1 MTQSQ
6 NLKIVN
12 KMDDTKR
19 IIIAFG
25 IIFLILILW
34 QYLFRPTPPV
44 QTSQPEIEKKSK
56 EIVTPKTTEPV
67 TVPPPKIQKL
77 TQPTLP
83 ETETILENSKLKI
96 TFSNQGG
103 VIKSVWIKEQRAE
116 LVPKGAN
123 FFSITLLTEQG
134 DLDLANLMME
144 SKITDSTVSYEKDIL
159 IDEIKN
165 SVGKIKKEF
174 KLNQD
179 YSLNFSLKID
189 AATSGLLIKIDS
201 GLAITEPNISDDLAH
216 FRFYCRANKEINGYP
231 ARKIKNGLIRTDNL
245 DWVGLRSK
253 YFLLSLIGLTTKFD
267 TAQARLLSDNR
278 IALAV
283 GIKSIQTEQNFLI
296 FLGPLRYNLL
306 KSYNRGLENTV
317 ELGWPKP
324 FSYAILLILAFLFRI
339 FKNYGIA
346 LVIFSILMKAI
357 FWPLTRSST
366 KQMRQMQLL
375 QPKLEEL
382 KKRYKNDPQALN
394 RETMQLYKLYKIN
407 PLSGCLP
414 LIIQLPIF
422 WALYSVLRS
431 TIDLRRASFVFW
443 LRDLSLKDPFYILPI
458 LMGVSFL
465 VQNLLTSADKRNMAL
480 SVFMPIFL
488 TVIFLNFPSGLQ
500 LYWFIY
506 NILSIVE
513 SLVARKGGIKWQK
526 IQPADKP
533 LTR

>member
-1 MTQSQ
+1 
-6 NLKIVN
+6 
-12 KMDDTKR
+12 MDDTKR

-34 QYLFRPTPPV
+34 QYLFRPVPPV
-44 QTSQPEIEKKSK
+44 KTSPKETETVATPETTKP
-56 EIVTPKTTEPV
+56 IVTQ
-67 TVPPPKIQKL
+67 PPKIQKL
-77 TQPTLP
+77 TEPILP
-83 ETETILENSKLKI
+83 ETETVLENSKLRI
-96 TFSNQGG
+96 VFSNRGG
-103 VIKSVWIKEQRAE
+103 VIKSVWIKEYDAE

-123 FFSITLLTEQG
+123 FFSSSLLTEQG
-134 DLDLANLMME
+134 ELDLTNLMMTP
-144 SKITDSTVSYEKDIL
+144 KITDTTIEYEKDL
-159 IDEIKN
+159 MVSEVKS
-165 SVGKIKKEF
+165 SVLQVKKKY
-174 KLNQD
+174 KLNPD
-179 YSLNFSLKID
+179 YSLNFILEIEG
-189 AATSGLLIKIDS
+189 AQPGLLIKIDS
-201 GLAITEPNISDDLAH
+201 GLAITEPNIPDDLAH
-216 FRFYCRANKEINGYP
+216 FRFYCKANKEINGYA
-231 ARKIKNGLIRTDNL
+231 ARKMKNGIIRTDKL

-253 YFLLSLIGLTTKFD
+253 YFLLSLMGLTTKFD
-267 TAQARLLSDNR
+267 TTQARLLSDNR
-278 IALAV
+278 IALSV
-283 GIKSIQTEQNFLI
+283 GTKSSQTENEFLI
-296 FLGPLRYNLL
+296 FLGPLKYNLL
-306 KSYNRGLENTV
+306 KSYGQGLENAV

-324 FSYAILLILAFLFRI
+324 FSYAILLILGFLFRI
-339 FKNYGIA
+339 FKNYGVA
-346 LVIFSILMKAI
+346 LFIFSILMKAI

-431 TIDLRRASFVFW
+431 TIDLRRANFVFW

-488 TVIFLNFPSGLQ
+488 TVIFLNFPS
-500 LYWFIY
+500 
-506 NILSIVE
+506 
-513 SLVARKGGIKWQK
+513 
-526 IQPADKP
+526 
-533 LTR
+533 